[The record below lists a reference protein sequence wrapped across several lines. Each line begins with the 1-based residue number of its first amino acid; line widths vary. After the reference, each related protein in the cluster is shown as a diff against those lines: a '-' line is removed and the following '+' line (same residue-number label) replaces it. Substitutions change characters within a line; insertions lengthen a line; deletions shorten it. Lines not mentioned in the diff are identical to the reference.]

1 MSNFKQCPNG
11 HYYEGDFCPYCTDRN
26 GVKINSDTI
35 WTPISKNAVD
45 LRNEPNI
52 ILEFD
57 FAPDGIKRYLEINR
71 KQRNLWLKSS
81 VAGIIDCDDKD
92 VPEEI
97 THRITEIDSLV
108 NKELLKKNVYPINT
122 PDKLLTGDWY
132 VSGRTISS
140 IIPDTLMTQI
150 LGKGSRLDLLYKES
164 SHGHYEMKDK
174 ALNNTAACASFGDEE
189 FQEARKE
196 IESKKYLSISLNDN
210 TKKVLCIPE
219 RTKDFCIKSVED
231 FVSEDISIFKPK
243 VVIKEYDRPDIEF
256 DYTSIDQYAKFLTE
270 IANNGKK
277 SIYFKI
283 SRQLVAHVLSTLFT
297 KLSDMHK
304 QGIIHCDL
312 KPQNIL
318 CLKEGLMPFDGINV
332 KKGEISAG
340 MTTNYCAPEQILTM
354 PVSPATDIYNL
365 GLIVLS
371 VIDGI
376 VYGKTSSYVIPI
388 GGAGVKEVRLLSEPM
403 IYIDYET
410 TNIEKKEGIVFWKSF
425 LEKCLA
431 FDSRNRFPN
440 IESFSN
446 EYSRLLEL
454 YPLKG
459 TIEFAPDFG
468 RLAMVNSRDRFNAGW
483 LISTE

>member
-1 MSNFKQCPNG
+1 MSEYKQCPNG
-11 HYYEGDFCPYCTDRN
+11 HYYEGDYCPYCDDRN
-26 GVKINSDTI
+26 VVKINSDTI
-35 WTPISKNAVD
+35 WTPISMNAAD
-45 LRNEPNI
+45 LRKEPNI

-57 FAPDGIKRYLEINR
+57 SAPDGIKRYLEINR

-97 THRITEIDSLV
+97 TNRITEINSLV
-108 NKELLKKNVYPINT
+108 TRELLKKNVYPINT

-132 VSGRTISS
+132 VSEKTISS
-140 IIPDTLMTQI
+140 IVPDTLMTQI
-150 LGKGSRLDLLYKES
+150 LGKGSKLDLLYKES
-164 SHGHYEMKDK
+164 GYGHYEMKDK
-174 ALNNTAACASFGDEE
+174 ALNTAACASFGDEE

-219 RTKDFCIKSVED
+219 RTKDLCIKSVED

-270 IANNGKK
+270 IANNNKK

-283 SRQLVAHVLSTLFT
+283 SRQRVAIVLSTLFV

-318 CLKEGLMPFDGINV
+318 CQKDGLMPFDGINV

-340 MTTNYCAPEQILTM
+340 MTANYCAPEQILTM
-354 PVSPATDIYNL
+354 PVSPATDIYNM
-365 GLIVLS
+365 GLMVLS

-376 VYGKTSSYVIPI
+376 VYGKISSYIIPI

-403 IYIDYET
+403 IYIDYESA
-410 TNIEKKEGIVFWKSF
+410 NIENKEGIVFWKSF

-431 FDSRNRFPN
+431 FDPRNRFQN

-446 EYSRLLEL
+446 EYNRLLEM

-459 TIEFAPDFG
+459 DIDFSPNFG
-468 RLAMVNSRDRFNAGW
+468 RLSMVNTQDSFTAGW
-483 LISTE
+483 FISAE